1 MVGQDPAGAPMV
13 SPVTGAACPPKRLP
27 KARPMGEVIGRQPD
41 RIQINPSRQYPWY
54 GAIVGGELVGF
65 GGHSIKGGERFTQQ
79 QSDQLRKRG
88 RDADTVE
95 TMMVRRNSTDREIW
109 SGIGQLRPVYE
120 FECPV
125 LSRQADGR
133 ARVIAPSGSV
143 KLVEADGWTSPYSR
157 RGIGGQS

>member
-13 SPVTGAACPPKRLP
+13 SPATGAACPPKRVP
-27 KARPMGEVIGRQPD
+27 KPRPMGEVIGRQPD

-65 GGHSIKGGERFTQQ
+65 GGHTVKGGERFTEQQ
-79 QSDQLRKRG
+79 ADQLRKRG
-88 RDADTVE
+88 KSPETVDTM
-95 TMMVRRNSTDREIW
+95 TVRRNSTDRELW
-109 SGIGQLRPVYE
+109 SGDRLRPVYE

-133 ARVIAPSGSV
+133 ARVIAPSGAV
-143 KLVEADGWTSPYSR
+143 KLVEADGWTSPYRR
-157 RGIGGQS
+157 RGIGGRS